1 MLGDGMESAE
11 GRVESGE
18 FRGGMKRQVSIHVN
32 GGLVQDRPSR
42 ETVRLL
48 EL

>member
-1 MLGDGMESAE
+1 MLCDGMESTE

-18 FRGGMKRQVSIHVN
+18 FRGKMKREVYIHVN
-32 GGLVQDRPSR
+32 GGLVQDGPSH

>member
-1 MLGDGMESAE
+1 MLCDGMESAD

-18 FRGGMKRQVSIHVN
+18 FRGRMKRQVYIHVN
-32 GGLVQDRPSR
+32 GGLVQDRPSH
-42 ETVRLL
+42 ETVGLL